1 MASRAAFFPRG
12 RRGGQIRS
20 GFPLLRSRVL
30 KHPILLRVRYL
41 DCVDG
46 TQLVDIKPFLPTTD
60 CEPGASMGWLERH
73 ATRRSPA

>member
-12 RRGGQIRS
+12 RRPNPIGLS
-20 GFPLLRSRVL
+20 VVAFKGFEAPDM
-30 KHPILLRVRYL
+30 LRVRYL

-46 TQLVDIKPFLPTTD
+46 TQLVDIKPFLPTTA